1 MQLII
6 ILSFSIAA
14 HTPEA
19 ALKAA
24 DLVQVEYEKHE
35 PIVTM
40 EQAIEAQSFHP
51 IFGKKMETIKNTQD
65 IHNELISCHTVIESM
80 VRSGAQEHFYMESN
94 CCLAGNYKVQR
105 L

>member
-65 IHNELISCHTVIESM
+65 IHNELISCHTVIESFILGSLSI
-80 VRSGAQEHFYMESN
+80 VN
-94 CCLAGNYKVQR
+94 NYCDVW
-105 L
+105 LICYHM